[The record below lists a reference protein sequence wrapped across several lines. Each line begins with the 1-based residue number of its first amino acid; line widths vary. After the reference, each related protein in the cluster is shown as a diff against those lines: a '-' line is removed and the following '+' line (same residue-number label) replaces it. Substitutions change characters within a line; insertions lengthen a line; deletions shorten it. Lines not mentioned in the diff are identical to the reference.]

1 MSAAE
6 VTALCREYKEL
17 QRLQE
22 DLSAELEAVRERIRE
37 AMQGADVMSTGEYKI
52 TDRLVT
58 SSRLDSGALKKALPE
73 VAAQFTKTTQA
84 RRFIIT

>member
-1 MSAAE
+1 MSANE
-6 VTALCREYKEL
+6 VTALCKEYKVL
-17 QRLQE
+17 QRMQE
-22 DLSAELEAVRERIRE
+22 DLSAELEAVREKIRD

-58 SSRLDSGALKKALPE
+58 SSRLDSTALKRALPE
-73 VAAQFTKTTQA
+73 VAAQFTKTTPV

>member
-1 MSAAE
+1 MSTLE

-17 QRLQE
+17 QRMQE
-22 DLSAELEAVRERIRE
+22 ELTAELEAIRE
-37 AMQGADVMSTGEYKI
+37 KLRSAMQGADVMSTGEYKI

-58 SSRLDSGALKKALPE
+58 SSRLDSSALKKALPE

>member
-1 MSAAE
+1 MSALE

-17 QRLQE
+17 QRMQE
-22 DLSAELEAVRERIRE
+22 ELTAELEATKEKLRE
-37 AMQGADVMSTGEYKI
+37 AMQGADVYSTGEYKI

-58 SSRLDSGALKKALPE
+58 SSRLDSSALKKALPE
-73 VAAQFTKTTQA
+73 VAAQFTKTTQS

>member
-1 MSAAE
+1 MSVAE

-17 QRLQE
+17 QRMQE

-52 TDRLVT
+52 TDRVVT
-58 SSRLDSGALKKALPE
+58 SSRLDSTALKKALPE

-84 RRFIIT
+84 RRFTVT

>member
-1 MSAAE
+1 MSALE

-17 QRLQE
+17 QRMQE
-22 DLSAELEAVRERIRE
+22 DLNAELEAVRERIRE

-58 SSRLDSGALKKALPE
+58 SSRLDSSALKKALPE
-73 VAAQFTKTTQA
+73 VAAQFTKATRA